1 LYRRVTLNRG
11 RALLLGLCLSAAA
24 AAAVVLVGWAVGA
37 GAFGEDERA
46 TVKVMTFNV
55 FYGGDDYDLA
65 KQDWCATTNG
75 CPATLDR
82 VVEAI
87 RSTGADV
94 VGLEEGEGNT
104 REIAR
109 RLGWHASPRTQIVSR
124 FPLLEP
130 LEARGAYVLAEPEPG
145 KAIAVSSIH
154 LPSDPYGPYAIR
166 DGASEREVLAIER
179 RARVPALTRR
189 LAELRG
195 VLDSGMPVFL
205 VGDFNSP
212 SQLDWTEAVDARRE
226 EVRYPV
232 EWPVGVL
239 AAEAGFRDSYRE
251 AYPDPV
257 VRPGFTWTPGGPE
270 AVKNEVHDRID
281 WVLVAGPA
289 DTVASEIL
297 GESAYPDTDLA
308 ADPFP
313 SDHRGVVST
322 LSVDL
327 ADTPVLVSV
336 QDRDLTAGEEVRVSY
351 SAAGHDGTR
360 LAIVPARTTGGWAPV
375 EDTEGAVGTATLA
388 TAGLGP
394 GAKAV
399 VLVGADGSA
408 LARAPFWLYA
418 PGTPVTVEPTETT
431 YRADDP
437 ITYKWSRAP
446 GNRWDWIGL
455 YPSTEAEVP
464 TDGGIPDDSGDYL
477 FYEYTHTEIEGAGRI
492 AATSLAGSGTWPLR
506 PGRYELRMMVDDGYQ
521 TVARSKPFTVEASS

>member
-1 LYRRVTLNRG
+1 LNRG
-11 RALLLGLCLSAAA
+11 RALLLGLCLCAGAAA
-24 AAAVVLVGWAVGA
+24 AVLVGWAVGA
-37 GAFGEDERA
+37 GPFGEDERA

-130 LEARGAYVLAEPEPG
+130 PDAADAYVLAELEPG

-189 LAELRG
+189 LAAVRG

-212 SQLDWTEAVDARRE
+212 SQLDWTDAADARRE
-226 EVRYPV
+226 EIRYPV
-232 EWPVGVL
+232 EWPVGAL

-251 AYPDPV
+251 TYPDPV

-289 DTVASEIL
+289 DTVVSEIL
-297 GESAYPDTDLA
+297 GESAYPDTDVA
-308 ADPFP
+308 TDPFP

-322 LSVDL
+322 FSVEP
-327 ADTPVLVSV
+327 AATPVLVSP
-336 QDRDLTAGEEVRVSY
+336 GERGVTVGDDVRVAY
-351 SAAGHDGTR
+351 SAPGNDGEHI
-360 LAIVPARTTGGWAPV
+360 AIVSVGAPGEPASTQSA
-375 EDTEGAVGTATLA
+375 DGAHGTATLS
-388 TAGLGP
+388 TAGLEP
-394 GAKAV
+394 GEKAV
-399 VLVGADGSA
+399 VLLAADGRE
-408 LARAPFWLYA
+408 LARASLWLYP
-418 PGTPVTVEPTETT
+418 PGSAVTIEPARSV
-431 YRADDP
+431 YRAGDQV
-437 ITYKWSRAP
+437 TYTWSRAP

-455 YPSTEAEVP
+455 YPATESEVP
-464 TDGGIPDDSGDYL
+464 TDGRIPDDSGDYV
-477 FYEYTHTEIEGAGRI
+477 FYEYTQTEIEGAGRI
-492 AATSLAGSGTWPLR
+492 AATSQAGSGKWPLQ
-506 PGRYELRMMVDDGYQ
+506 PGRYELRLMVDDGYQ
-521 TVARSKPFTVEASS
+521 TIARSQPFTVEAPS